1 MENKTQY
8 AIKGYEVRSKDGKII
23 KRFRYFGNA
32 VSFAFKKIS
41 ISYKDWNIEKVYYN
55 GVAK

>member
-1 MENKTQY
+1 MY
-8 AIKGYEVRSKDGKII
+8 ATKGYEVRSKDGKIV

-32 VSFAFKKIS
+32 INFAIRKIS
-41 ISYKDWNIEKVYYN
+41 ISYKDWDIETVYYK